1 MAKADSGPI
10 RCLIVD
16 DSATVR
22 SMLKRMLETDG
33 RVKVIGVAKDGLEA
47 VELLPQLKPDV
58 ITLDVEMPR
67 LNGLQALKRI
77 MTDRPTPVV
86 MVSSLTSQGAEATL
100 QALDLGA
107 IDFIAKPSSGLAPS
121 VEVLEKVVQAAGARV
136 RVPRKVDT
144 KSRPPSQL
152 LSAPGTRWQS
162 RLVVIG
168 SSTGGPQALREVVSG
183 LPGDL
188 KVPVL
193 IVQHMPPG
201 FTRTLAERLD
211 TLTPLPVHEAKSG
224 DLIERGKVLVAPGDY
239 HLTITRDGRVKLNQ
253 EAAEH
258 GVRPAINV
266 TLNSAVEQHKG
277 DVVAAILTGMGTDGT
292 RGAELVRAAGGYMIT
307 EHESTCTIY
316 GMPRSIEQ
324 AGLSDE
330 VVPLEGIASA
340 IANQCRQA
348 ARRSA

>member
-22 SMLKRMLETDG
+22 SMLRRMLEADG

-77 MTDRPTPVV
+77 MKDRPTPVV

-121 VEVLEKVVQAAGARV
+121 VDVLEKVVQAAGARV
-136 RVPRKVDT
+136 RVPRKLDI

-152 LSAPGTRWQS
+152 LSAAGTRWQS
-162 RLVVIG
+162 RIVVIG

-193 IVQHMPPG
+193 IVQHMPAG
-201 FTRTLAERLD
+201 FTRSLAERLD

-239 HLTITRDGRVKLNQ
+239 HLTITPGGRVKLNQ

-266 TLNSAVEQHKG
+266 TLDSVVQHHQG

-292 RGAELVRAAGGYMIT
+292 RGAELVRTAGGYMIT

-316 GMPRSIEQ
+316 GMPRSIEL

-330 VVPLEGIASA
+330 VVPLEGIANA
-340 IANQCRQA
+340 IVNQCRQA

>member
-1 MAKADSGPI
+1 MAMTDSGPI
-10 RCLIVD
+10 RCLVVD

-22 SMLKRMLETDG
+22 SILRRMLEADG
-33 RVKVIGVAKDGLEA
+33 RIKVVGVAKDGLEA
-47 VELLPQLKPDV
+47 VQLVPQLKPDV

-67 LNGLQALKRI
+67 LNGLEALARI
-77 MTDRPTPVV
+77 MTERPTPVV
-86 MVSSLTSQGAEATL
+86 MVSSLTGEGAESTL

-121 VEVLEKVVQAAGARV
+121 DEVIEKVIHAASARV
-136 RVPRKVDT
+136 RMPRKLGAAP
-144 KSRPPSQL
+144 RRPSQL
-152 LSAPGTRWQS
+152 LSAAGTKWHDVT
-162 RLVVIG
+162 VVIG

-188 KVPVL
+188 KVPII

-211 TLTPLPVHEAKSG
+211 TLTPLVVREATNG
-224 DLIERGKVLVAPGDY
+224 DALERGKILVAPGDY
-239 HLTITRDGRVKLNQ
+239 HLTLTFDGHVKLIQ
-253 EAAEH
+253 TPTEC

-266 TLNSAVEQHKG
+266 TMESVVERRGG
-277 DVVAAILTGMGTDGT
+277 DVVTAILTGMGSDGT
-292 RGAELVRAAGGYMIT
+292 RGAGLVKQAGGYVIT
-307 EHESTCTIY
+307 EDESTCTIY
-316 GMPRSIEQ
+316 GMPRSIEK

-330 VVPLEGIASA
+330 VVPLEGIATA